1 MSDNIL
7 TNAQLEKLITLNENE
22 QCEFKEAK
30 DQFDSTKLTQY
41 CAALANEKGGKL
53 VLGVTDKPP
62 RKIIGTSAFLNISK
76 VRSQLLDRLHLR
88 IEVNE
93 IQHHNGRVL
102 VFDIPSRPPG
112 RPIEYRGAYWM
123 RSGESFVPMTPDKL
137 QIIFAEAEPDFS
149 SQICTKA
156 TLADLDLNAIE
167 VFRQKWIRHSGNQNL
182 NMLTPIQLLEDA
194 EVIVDGEITYA
205 ALIMFGTR
213 KTLGK
218 YLAQSEIVF
227 EYRSAEASTAFQ
239 QRKEF
244 REGFFLI
251 FDDLWETINL
261 RNDVHH
267 FQDGLFMWK
276 IPTFNESVIREAV
289 LNSVS
294 HRDYRLEGSVFVR
307 QYPRKIEFV
316 SPGGFPPGIS
326 PENILWRQSPR
337 NRRIAEAFSKC
348 GLVERS
354 GQGANRM
361 FEQCVKE
368 SKRPP
373 EFDGTDDYQVQLTL
387 HGEVQDPLFLKFLE
401 LIGQKT
407 QESFDT
413 ADFITLDLINRDKKL
428 PDRLRPRLQK
438 LRKASVIE
446 LAGRKNI
453 LSHNYYEFIDKK
465 GVYTR
470 KRGLDRETNKQLL
483 LKHIKDNKK
492 QGSRL
497 QELRD
502 VLPSLTPSQVQKLLS
517 EMKKKKIIHVIGK
530 TRGALWYPSSGEE

>member
-1 MSDNIL
+1 MSDTIL
-7 TNAQLEKLITLNENE
+7 TIAQLEMLITLNENE

-30 DQFDSTKLTQY
+30 DQFDSTKLTKY

-53 VLGVTDKPP
+53 ILGVTDKPP
-62 RKIIGTSAFLNISK
+62 RDIVGTSAFPSISK
-76 VRSQLLDRLHLR
+76 IRSQLLDRLHLR
-88 IEVNE
+88 IEVIE

-102 VFDIPSRPPG
+102 VFIIPPRPTG
-112 RPIEYRGAYWM
+112 RPIEYKGAYWM
-123 RSGESFVPMTPDKL
+123 RSGESLVPMTPDKL

-149 SQICTKA
+149 SQVCTKA
-156 TLADLDLNAIE
+156 TFNDLDLNAIE
-167 VFRQKWIRHSGNQNL
+167 VFRKMWIRHSGNENL
-182 NMLTPIQLLEDA
+182 NILTPLQLLEDA
-194 EVIVDGEITYA
+194 EVIVDSGITYA

-213 KTLGK
+213 KALGK

-227 EYRSAEASTAFQ
+227 EYRSTESSTAFQ
-239 QRKEF
+239 QRKEH

-251 FDDLWETINL
+251 FDDLWDTINL
-261 RNDVHH
+261 RNDLHH

-289 LNSVS
+289 LNSVC

-326 PENILWRQSPR
+326 PENILWKQSPR
-337 NRRIAEAFSKC
+337 NRRVAEAFSKC

-368 SKRPP
+368 SKSPP
-373 EFDGTDDYQVQLTL
+373 EFGGTDDYQVQLTL

-401 LIGQKT
+401 LLGQKT
-407 QESFDT
+407 QESFVT
-413 ADFITLDLINRDKKL
+413 ADFITLDLIYRAKKL
-428 PDRLRPRLQK
+428 PDWSKSRLQK
-438 LRKASVIE
+438 LRKAGVIE
-446 LAGRKNI
+446 LVGRKNI
-453 LSHNYYEFIDKK
+453 LSRHYYEFIDKK

-470 KRGLDRETNKQLL
+470 KKGLDRDTNKQLL
-483 LKHIKDNKK
+483 LKHIQDNKK
-492 QGSRL
+492 HGSRL
-497 QELRD
+497 QELKD
-502 VLPSLTPSQVQKLLS
+502 VLPSLSHDQVQTLLK
-517 EMKKKKIIHVIGK
+517 ELKRDDIIFSTGK
-530 TRGALWYPSSGEE
+530 TRAALWYPKKE